1 MSYKCQILRN
11 TSEFIV
17 FNISE
22 LLSFPRRV
30 IWNGPCPS
38 TTITSFTGA
47 TSSCPRTVPEHPRG
61 LGPDLDPGP
70 GRRRRRA
77 VAVPGRAL
85 AAALGAAEVAR
96 GDGLADPSP
105 RLDQGPG
112 LDPNPGPSLD
122 PSQGPSLGPGAMTR
136 KETRARRRT
145 TGPLRKVRTER
156 GPGKPTIQETISK
169 ADSKIPLSSLPC

>member
-1 MSYKCQILRN
+1 M
-11 TSEFIV
+11 
-17 FNISE
+17 
-22 LLSFPRRV
+22 

-61 LGPDLDPGP
+61 LGPDLGP
-70 GRRRRRA
+70 GQGKRIRA
-77 VAVPGRAL
+77 VVVPGRARAL

-96 GDGLADPSP
+96 GEGLADPSP

-122 PSQGPSLGPGAMTR
+122 PSQGPSLDPGALAR
-136 KETRARRRT
+136 KEIRARRRA
-145 TGPLRKVRTER
+145 TGPLRKARTER
-156 GPGKPTIQETISK
+156 GPGKPTIQEK
-169 ADSKIPLSSLPC
+169 LSRF